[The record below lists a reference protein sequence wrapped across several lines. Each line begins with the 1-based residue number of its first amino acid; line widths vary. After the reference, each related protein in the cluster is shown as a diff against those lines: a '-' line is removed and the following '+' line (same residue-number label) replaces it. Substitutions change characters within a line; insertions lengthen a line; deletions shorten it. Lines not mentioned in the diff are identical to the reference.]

1 MQAHWRYISLI
12 LFPAVPLPQQL
23 LDLRSFPDRSLLRRY
38 ASIWTTDNYA
48 RKAWRMVLRHHKPDA
63 VFFLG
68 DLLDS
73 GVEVT
78 DRDEWV
84 ALCDVWQVFAT
95 ETDEESLPPIAQTLA
110 LCT

>member
-1 MQAHWRYISLI
+1 
-12 LFPAVPLPQQL
+12 
-23 LDLRSFPDRSLLRRY
+23 
-38 ASIWTTDNYA
+38 
-48 RKAWRMVLRHHKPDA
+48 MVLRHHKPDA

-84 ALCDVWQVFAT
+84 ALRYVWQLSAYMN
-95 ETDEESLPPIAQTLA
+95 
-110 LCT
+110 